1 MLLGVC
7 CILVW
12 QPEEEVVVL
21 LPLLCKTREKNYLS
35 QSFVLQP
42 FLLIFVPVLS
52 IGVDLWV
59 MKLEKYTLIDCI

>member
-1 MLLGVC
+1 M
-7 CILVW
+7 
-12 QPEEEVVVL
+12 L

-42 FLLIFVPVLS
+42 FLFIFAPVLS